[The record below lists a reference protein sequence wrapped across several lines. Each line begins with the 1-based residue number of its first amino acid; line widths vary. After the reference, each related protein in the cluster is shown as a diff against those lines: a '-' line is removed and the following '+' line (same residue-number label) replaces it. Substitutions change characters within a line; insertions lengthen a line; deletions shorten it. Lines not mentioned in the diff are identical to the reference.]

1 MQRTTPLH
9 DHPEFCITQ
18 HSGWREYRVNA
29 PGSRRPGASRIAS
42 LGGLWFDAFLVLA
55 FAYHWDKIGVTLP
68 RVTASAVVISL
79 YLYLRLTRVLWES
92 VVVFPMLGIQL
103 ETHRGVAGYSLLAS
117 RKFVPWSCLEDF
129 LINEAIH
136 GWDIR
141 YYLVAVT
148 RTSQDALKLEVAFES
163 ILPRFPILL
172 EVYHGVQGALQDKD
186 EHVLDT

>member
-1 MQRTTPLH
+1 
-9 DHPEFCITQ
+9 
-18 HSGWREYRVNA
+18 
-29 PGSRRPGASRIAS
+29 
-42 LGGLWFDAFLVLA
+42 
-55 FAYHWDKIGVTLP
+55 
-68 RVTASAVVISL
+68 
-79 YLYLRLTRVLWES
+79 
-92 VVVFPMLGIQL
+92 MLGIQL

-141 YYLVAVT
+141 YYIVAVT
-148 RTSQDALKLEVAFES
+148 RTSQDALKLEVAFEVSTLVPSDTQIAYHATDQS

-186 EHVLDT
+186 EHVSDT